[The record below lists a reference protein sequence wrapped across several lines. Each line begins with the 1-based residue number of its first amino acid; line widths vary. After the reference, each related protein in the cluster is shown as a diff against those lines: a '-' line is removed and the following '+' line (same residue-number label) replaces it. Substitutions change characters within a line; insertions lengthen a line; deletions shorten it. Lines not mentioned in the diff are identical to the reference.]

1 MGAESIEVC
10 DNGSGIDPS
19 NYANIALK
27 HHTSKLADFNDLN
40 SMSSFGFR
48 GEALNALCELS
59 GTVVRLFLILYYLE
73 LKHRTIIF
81 VRLRISSNYVTFDTA
96 AAFAV
101 TTKLDSEGVGCRIVF
116 GRNGN
121 IISETQVARTT
132 GTTVLVTNLF
142 EALPVRRGEFLRTIK
157 KQFQKMVKVLQSYA
171 IIAVGVRIVVT
182 NVGKVRNVS
191 LILPN
196 SEIILYLQLSQ
207 LSNRIQTKT
216 GLEADSDWD
225 SKRKHYER

>member
-1 MGAESIEVC
+1 M
-10 DNGSGIDPS
+10 
-19 NYANIALK
+19 
-27 HHTSKLADFNDLN
+27 
-40 SMSSFGFR
+40 
-48 GEALNALCELS
+48 
-59 GTVVRLFLILYYLE
+59 ILYYLE
-73 LKHRTIIF
+73 LKHHTIIF

-196 SEIILYLQLSQ
+196 SEIILYLHLSQ

-216 GLEADSDWD
+216 GFEADSDWD
-225 SKRKHYER
+225 SKRQHYER

>member
-1 MGAESIEVC
+1 MRAQRYCSQTI
-10 DNGSGIDPS
+10 
-19 NYANIALK
+19 
-27 HHTSKLADFNDLN
+27 
-40 SMSSFGFR
+40 
-48 GEALNALCELS
+48 
-59 GTVVRLFLILYYLE
+59 LILYYLE

-101 TTKLDSEGVGCRIVF
+101 TTKLDSEEVGCRIVF

-191 LILPN
+191 LILPS

-207 LSNRIQTKT
+207 LSNRIHNKNR
-216 GLEADSDWD
+216 ARS
-225 SKRKHYER
+225 R